1 MQIGGPI
8 AMIFL
13 ILFVLFMIYDVSTSD
28 GAERKWQF
36 YAVICSPEKKC
47 FERTRRIPYT
57 PPHACQR
64 LGVLQVQKWLKD
76 SPPTYT
82 VKKLGCRVEHWSA

>member
-1 MQIGGPI
+1 MGVLGKVV
-8 AMIFL
+8 
-13 ILFVLFMIYDVSTSD
+13 FVLFVAFMLYFIWSVKDVS
-28 GAERKWQF
+28 GAERHWQF

-47 FERTRRIPYT
+47 FERTNRIPYT
-57 PPHACQR
+57 PPHECQR
-64 LGVLQVQKWLKD
+64 LGVLQVLKWLKD